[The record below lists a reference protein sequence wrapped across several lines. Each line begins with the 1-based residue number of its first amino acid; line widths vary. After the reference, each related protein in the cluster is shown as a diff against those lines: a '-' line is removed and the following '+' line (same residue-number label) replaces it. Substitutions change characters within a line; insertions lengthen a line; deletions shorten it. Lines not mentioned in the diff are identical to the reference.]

1 MSKLND
7 DALVLFIVLV
17 AHASEQTEQ
26 WFNEGSLR
34 TFLCQS
40 GSLGKVLQNEKY
52 PVTQEDWKTFANVF
66 NLQETGI
73 RDEVAILYVW
83 GTCALWKKINVVR
96 PPEA

>member
-1 MSKLND
+1 M
-7 DALVLFIVLV
+7 
-17 AHASEQTEQ
+17 
-26 WFNEGSLR
+26 R

-52 PVTQEDWKTFANVF
+52 RVTEEDWKTFVNVF
-66 NLQETGI
+66 DLKETGI

-83 GTCALWKKINVVR
+83 GTCALWKKINMVR